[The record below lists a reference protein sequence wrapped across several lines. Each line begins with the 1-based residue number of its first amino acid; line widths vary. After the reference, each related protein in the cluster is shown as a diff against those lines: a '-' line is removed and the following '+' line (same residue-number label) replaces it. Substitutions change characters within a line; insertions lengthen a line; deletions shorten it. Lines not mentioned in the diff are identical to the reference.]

1 MAVDPERTIAA
12 MRELHELTGSAAGG
26 AQRLAWGEGVGRA
39 REWLDEKLAE
49 LPVEVTYDAAG
60 NHWATLRGASE
71 RALVVGSHL
80 DSVAGGGWLD
90 GALGVLSGLEA
101 LRAISERYDG
111 RPPVTVRLVDWA
123 DEEGARFGRSLLG
136 SSAAAGT
143 LDIDELRGRVDSDG
157 VAIEDAM
164 AAAGVDIERLKDSG
178 AELESM
184 AAYLELHIEQ
194 GPVLEQERRLAL
206 AAVDGT
212 CAAKRYRVRFEGEAC
227 HPAATPM
234 SYRRDAL
241 LACSRFV
248 VGAHEIA
255 ERHEAMTSIGY
266 VGAEPNHITIIA
278 GACETVIEQNHRD
291 GEVLDRVVAETQAL
305 ARELAAEGSFELSI
319 EPLWET
325 PTIHFDPELTALGEA
340 RIAALGE
347 EPFRMTSGP
356 LHDAAEMARAGIP
369 ATMLFVRSIGG
380 ISHNPAENTDPADL
394 VLAIRALAGLA
405 DDALDLVAAGAA
417 ADTAGAA
424 GPNAGGSA

>member
-1 MAVDPERTIAA
+1 MAVDPDRTIAEL
-12 MRELHELTGSAAGG
+12 RELHELTGSAAGG
-26 AQRLAWGEGVGRA
+26 AQRPAWGEGVGRA
-39 REWLDEKLAE
+39 REWLDAKLAE

-101 LRAISERYDG
+101 MRAIEERYDG
-111 RPPVTVRLVDWA
+111 EPPVTVRLVDWA

-143 LDIDELRGRVDSDG
+143 LDVDELRGRVDSDG
-157 VAIEDAM
+157 VAIEAAM
-164 AAAGVDIERLKDSG
+164 AGAGVDIERLADSG
-178 AELESM
+178 AELATM

-194 GPVLEQERRLAL
+194 GPVLERERQLAL

-248 VGAHEIA
+248 VAAHDVA
-255 ERHEAMTSIGY
+255 ARHGAMTSIGH
-266 VGAEPNHITIIA
+266 VAPEPNHITIIA
-278 GACETVIEQNHRD
+278 GACETVIEQNHRED
-291 GEVLDRVVAETQAL
+291 EILDLVVAETEAL
-305 ARELAAEGSFELSI
+305 ARELAAEGGFGLRV
-319 EPLWET
+319 EPLWE
-325 PTIHFDPELTALGEA
+325 IEALDFDPELTALGEA
-340 RIAALGE
+340 QIAALGE
-347 EPFRMTSGP
+347 EPSRMTSGP
-356 LHDAAEMARAGIP
+356 LHDAGEMARAGIP
-369 ATMLFVRSIGG
+369 ATMLFVRSLGG
-380 ISHNPAENTDPADL
+380 ISHNPAEDTDHDDL

-405 DDALDLVAAGAA
+405 DASLDLIATQPLGGAR
-417 ADTAGAA
+417 
-424 GPNAGGSA
+424 